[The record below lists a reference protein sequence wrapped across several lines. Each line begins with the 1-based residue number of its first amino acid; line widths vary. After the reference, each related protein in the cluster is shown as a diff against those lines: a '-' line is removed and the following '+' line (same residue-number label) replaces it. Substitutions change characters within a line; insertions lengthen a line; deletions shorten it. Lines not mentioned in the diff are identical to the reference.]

1 MDEGNDGNAGNDGNH
16 TASISNEEQDLPPGQ
31 KKARKRRRKGAG
43 FHLCLSR
50 IDDEHDQMKHASTVI
65 ILSRDTRIGNKLVLH
80 RYPLIFC
87 LIFKRRVLS

>member
-50 IDDEHDQMKHASTVI
+50 IDDEHDQMKHALTVI
-65 ILSRDTRIGNKLVLH
+65 ILSRDTTMT
-80 RYPLIFC
+80 LIS
-87 LIFKRRVLS
+87 RTS